1 MIRRPPRSTRTDT
14 LFPYTTLFR
23 SPVLVSL
30 AAVITSAQIS
40 RWLGGGE
47 CAQAPAI
54 VRCMPNTPAML
65 GAGVTGLFAT
75 PAVDAASRE
84 QAQALLSS
92 ASETVW
98 IDNETLMDS
107 VTATS
112 GSGPAYVFLL
122 AEAME
127 DAAKRQGLPDD
138 AARQLVL
145 QTILGAARML
155 TESGEAPAELRR
167 PVTPPGGTTHP
178 ATEPLQPGGR
188 RGPHP
193 NSASEGRK

>member
-1 MIRRPPRSTRTDT
+1 MR
-14 LFPYTTLFR
+14 
-23 SPVLVSL
+23 
-30 AAVITSAQIS
+30 IS
-40 RWLGGGE
+40 DWSSDVCSSDL
-47 CAQAPAI
+47 I

-75 PAVDAASRE
+75 PAVDAAGRE

-92 ASETVW
+92 AGETVW

-138 AARQLVL
+138 AG
-145 QTILGAARML
+145 I
-155 TESGEAPAELRR
+155 
-167 PVTPPGGTTHP
+167 
-178 ATEPLQPGGR
+178 GR
-188 RGPHP
+188 AHV
-193 NSASEGRK
+193 